1 MGVDRRSKSKA
12 WINEFLFVRGMIGGP
27 DASPLYQYHVTDEE
41 YSELPT
47 ILRQSISDV
56 ESPSFSGYWSAVFCL
71 FVAEKYRREYD
82 GTNLGW
88 SWSGFEKPLSV
99 ELPSRLHSEIVRK
112 GLEFWKR
119 PIRQRANGYDYL
131 GSLFDEGGLPWRLIQ
146 SHTHGFGRAVR
157 GAVSSYYRVKQF
169 GGDVVSVVADYSYH
183 FPQTFRT
190 HDKYL
195 LIASIVDWLMDLAE
209 AHPLST
215 VEKPADYLDEKAPE
229 WRKQSPLPV
238 SEGNARNLIN
248 EWLRDAGRSRSEKKR
263 LEADEKNWTCE
274 HWLKGTYENW
284 AIETEVFLPA
294 EITIELEGHSIQ
306 STRLEIAFYEG
317 DSLLKRSGIA
327 HGKVNDDR
335 SQISVKIN
343 SRAIPVVRSKPE
355 LPLTVQFLS
364 NGHRIHA
371 SYFEGSELDYDSLPM
386 VFVEDGDQLKL
397 ISTAS
402 VTIPA
407 SHAVVR
413 IPLSLDLED
422 GAEYSELGEDQSA
435 GKWIDI
441 SNDIT
446 LSGQG
451 SIVMLH
457 FDPTASITK
466 PLLAGT
472 VALYDTLPNLVYR
485 GWPSVKSLGLGGDQ
499 EYRLLANGIPLEF
512 DYQQNEVGSFH
523 LSALGGSGETLL
535 RRKIGVIPRDLRVMS
550 VPASSNSQAR
560 IILRSSRRLS
570 IRLMDEGIRA
580 EEQEAPDGYVITMEP
595 RSGSQVPEKVRVA
608 LVDGIHPGEP
618 VILRLPYPKTGVQL
632 FDDEGKEVRGGL
644 ISLDQLIEMSMTLTP
659 KPDTKEQFFVSL
671 ELVCQHLPNF
681 RRHYPFTV
689 NSQAQRISLYAFQED
704 IQQMLGT
711 TSNQDAFVRISVETD
726 RILKQVNIVRYNARL
741 EGPTALGRLEV
752 ITDTLSEQGDS
763 VQVSGMRLDD
773 PRAAPVDVPERSS
786 QGVGMGVFEIPAK
799 MMKNGPWLLYPPAA
813 SNVKFRPTVW
823 VTEDLLDTS
832 EAQAHTLHSA
842 AKKFHPTHNPHVF
855 EEVISAMAEDFSH
868 SGWDYLRALK
878 ADYSALPLSAF
889 ESWKALANN
898 TAAMAASV
906 FRLEFDPAFCR
917 RLSNELAVIWETVDV
932 ATWIR
937 VRSAQ
942 HDFLLEQGIP
952 EEFSERLIDDRIN
965 SVATTIPCFM
975 YLANYLKE
983 PKHVNLQQ
991 VPYFLAKEWFK
1002 DLRRSHADDQ
1012 RWPEWF
1018 GVELTN
1024 WVHQQD
1030 LPAEIKS
1037 LPDVGFSRAVTFLPV
1052 FMAAVTAGKAKFM
1065 DLTES
1070 LPELRFAVRV
1080 LSDFDRDAW
1089 YEPTYSLVLSNLLL
1103 ETEE

>member
-1 MGVDRRSKSKA
+1 MDVSSRSQSKA
-12 WINEFLFVRGMIGGP
+12 WIKEFLFVRGMISGP
-27 DASPLYQYHVTDEE
+27 DGSPLYQYHVTDEE
-41 YSELPT
+41 LSELPS
-47 ILRQSISDV
+47 ILKRSIADV
-56 ESPSFSGYWSAVFCL
+56 ESPSFSQYWAAAFCL
-71 FVAEKYRREYD
+71 YVAERYRREYD
-82 GTNLGW
+82 GTNLSW
-88 SWSGFEKPLSV
+88 SWQGFEKPLSV
-99 ELPSRLHSEIVRK
+99 ELPSRLHSEVVHK
-112 GLEFWKR
+112 GLGFWKR
-119 PIRQRANGYDYL
+119 PLRVRANGNDYL
-131 GSLFDEGGLPWRLIQ
+131 GSLFDEGGLPWRLIK
-146 SHTHGFGRAVR
+146 SETHGFGRAVR
-157 GAVSSYYRVKQF
+157 GAIANYYRVKLL
-169 GGDVVSVVADYSYH
+169 GGDVVSVIANYEHY

-190 HDKYL
+190 HEKYL
-195 LIASIVDWLMDLAE
+195 LIASVVEWLMGLAE
-209 AHPLST
+209 TYPIST
-215 VEKPADYLDEKAPE
+215 VDNPADYLDEKAPD

-238 SEGNARNLIN
+238 SESNARNLIN
-248 EWLRDAGRSRSEKKR
+248 EWLKDAGKSRSEKKR
-263 LEADEKNWTCE
+263 LEADEKNFTCE
-274 HWLKGTYENW
+274 HWLKGSYENW

-294 EITIELEGHSIQ
+294 EIKIELEGHSIR

-335 SQISVKIN
+335 SQITVKIN

-413 IPLSLDLED
+413 IPPALDLED
-422 GAEYSELGEDQSA
+422 GVEYGELGEDQSA

-451 SIVMLH
+451 SKVMLR
-457 FDPTASITK
+457 FDPNATISK
-466 PLLAGT
+466 PTLAGT

-485 GWPSVKSLGLGGDQ
+485 GWPSVKSFGFEAESGC
-499 EYRLLANGIPLEF
+499 RLLANGIPLEF
-512 DYQQNEVGSFH
+512 DYQQNEVGSFQ
-523 LSALGGSGETLL
+523 LSALGGAGETLL

-550 VPASSNSQAR
+550 VPASSNSHAR

-570 IRLMDEGIRA
+570 VRLMDESIRA
-580 EEQEAPDGYVITMEP
+580 DEQETPDGYVITMEP
-595 RSGSQVPEKVRVA
+595 RSGRQVPEKVRIA

-618 VILRLPYPKTGVQL
+618 VVLRLPYPKTGVQL
-632 FDDEGKEVRGGL
+632 FDDEGKEVKGGL

-671 ELVCQHLPNF
+671 ELICQHLPNF

-741 EGPTALGRLEV
+741 EGPTVLGRLEV
-752 ITDTLSEQGDS
+752 VADTLSGPGDS
-763 VQVSGMRLDD
+763 VRVSGMRLDD
-773 PRAAPVDVPERSS
+773 PRAAPVEVPERSS
-786 QGVGMGVFEIPAK
+786 QGVGMGVFEIPPK
-799 MMKNGPWLLYPPAA
+799 MMKNGPWLLFPPAT

-823 VTEDLLDTS
+823 ITEDSIDTS
-832 EAQAHTLHSA
+832 EAQANTLHSA
-842 AKKFHPTHNPHVF
+842 AKKFHPSHNPHVF
-855 EEVISAMAEDFSH
+855 DQVISAMAEDFSH

-878 ADYSALPLSAF
+878 EEYSALPLSAF
-889 ESWKALANN
+889 ESWKAMANN
-898 TAAMAASV
+898 TSAIAAAV

-932 ATWIR
+932 ATWIKI
-937 VRSAQ
+937 RSAQ

-1002 DLRRSHADDQ
+1002 DLRRNHADDQ

-1052 FMAAVTAGKAKFM
+1052 FMAAVTAGKAKFT

-1103 ETEE
+1103 ETE

>member
-1 MGVDRRSKSKA
+1 MDVAKKSKSKA
-12 WINEFLFVRGMIGGP
+12 WIKEFLFVRGMISGP
-27 DASPLYQYHVTDEE
+27 DGSPLYLYHVTDDE
-41 YSELPT
+41 YTEIPVV
-47 ILRQSISDV
+47 LRRSIPDI
-56 ESPSFSGYWSAVFCL
+56 ESPVNSTYWSAIFCL

-82 GTNLGW
+82 GSSLGW
-88 SWSGFEKPLSV
+88 SWEGFEKPLSI
-99 ELPSRLHSEIVRK
+99 LMPSWRHSEVVKK

-119 PIRQRANGYDYL
+119 PIRQRTNGHDYL

-146 SHTHGFGRAVR
+146 SETHGFGRAVR
-157 GAVSSYYRVKQF
+157 GAILNYYQVKQG
-169 GGDVVSVVADYSYH
+169 GGDVASTVSNYSHY
-183 FPQTFRT
+183 FPQTFRNQ
-190 HDKYL
+190 DKYL
-195 LIASIVDWLMDLAE
+195 LIASVVEWLMDLAE
-209 AHPLST
+209 AHPIAT
-215 VEKPADYLDEKAPE
+215 VENPSDYLDEHSPD
-229 WRKQSPLPV
+229 WRKRSPLPV
-238 SEGNARNLIN
+238 SENNARNLIN
-248 EWLRDAGRSRSEKKR
+248 EWLKDAGKSRSEKKR
-263 LEADEKNWTCE
+263 LEADEKNFTCE
-274 HWLKGTYENW
+274 HWLKGSYENW

-294 EITIELEGHSIQ
+294 EIKIELEGHSIQ

-335 SQISVKIN
+335 SQITVKIN

-386 VFVEDGDQLKL
+386 VFIEDGDQLKL

-413 IPLSLDLED
+413 IPPALDLED
-422 GAEYSELGEDQSA
+422 GVEYGELGEDQSA

-446 LSGQG
+446 LIGQG
-451 SIVMLH
+451 SKVMLR
-457 FDPTASITK
+457 FDPNATISK
-466 PLLAGT
+466 PTLAGT

-485 GWPSVKSLGLGGDQ
+485 GWPSVRSFGIEGDQ
-499 EYRLLANGIPLEF
+499 EYRLLANGIPLQF
-512 DYQQNEVGSFH
+512 DYQQSKVGSFH

-535 RRKIGVIPRDLRVMS
+535 RRKIGVIPRDLKVMS
-550 VPASSNSQAR
+550 VPASSNSHAR
-560 IILRSSRRLS
+560 IILRSSRKLSVRLIDES
-570 IRLMDEGIRA
+570 IRAD
-580 EEQEAPDGYVITMEP
+580 EQETPDGYVITMEP
-595 RSGSQVPEKVRVA
+595 RSGRQVPEKVRVA

-618 VILRLPYPKTGVQL
+618 VVLRLPYPKTGVQL
-632 FDDEGKEVRGGL
+632 FDDEGKEVKGGL

-671 ELVCQHLPNF
+671 ELICQHLPNF

-741 EGPTALGRLEV
+741 EGPNTLGRLEV
-752 ITDTLSEQGDS
+752 VADTLSESGDS
-763 VQVSGMRLDD
+763 ARVSGMRLDD
-773 PRAAPVDVPERSS
+773 PRAAPVEVPERSS
-786 QGVGMGVFEIPAK
+786 QGVGMGVFEIPPK
-799 MMKNGPWLLYPPAA
+799 MMKNGPWLLFPPAE
-813 SNVKFRPTVW
+813 SSVKFRPTVW
-823 VTEDLLDTS
+823 VTEDSMDTT
-832 EAQAHTLHSA
+832 EAQASTLHLA
-842 AKKFHPTHNPHVF
+842 AKIFHPTHNPHVF
-855 EEVISAMAEDFSH
+855 EEAISAMAEDFSH

-878 ADYSALPLSAF
+878 EEYSALPLSAF

-898 TAAMAASV
+898 TSAIAAAV

-917 RLSNELAVIWETVDV
+917 RLSNELAVIWETVNV
-932 ATWIR
+932 QTWIK

-942 HDFLLEQGIP
+942 REFFVDQGIP
-952 EEFSERLIDDRIN
+952 EEFSEKLVEDRIN
-965 SVATTIPCFM
+965 SVASTIPCFM
-975 YLANYLKE
+975 YLADYLRE
-983 PKHVNLQQ
+983 PKHVNLKQA
-991 VPYFLAKEWFK
+991 PYIFAKMCFE
-1002 DLRRSHADDQ
+1002 DLRRNHADDQ

-1030 LPAEIKS
+1030 LSAEIKS
-1037 LPDVGFSRAVTFLPV
+1037 LPDVSFSRAVAFLPV
-1052 FMAAVTAGKAKFM
+1052 FMAAVTAGKAKFT